1 MTITRLVFSDRCAPV
16 DLAVRRVLHSM
27 GTSRDTSWQ
36 DDKSLKRVASA
47 RLETGE
53 VSVAGLPAVSLSF
66 GVRAHFLLEARKKS
80 LLQGRGCIFSRSSI
94 VQVVAFRLVFGAV
107 LVVQPATWSSSA
119 AARI

>member
-1 MTITRLVFSDRCAPV
+1 MFGCSPARGARVFWPSVGVENRRSVTITRLVFSDRCAPV

-80 LLQGRGCIFSRSSI
+80 LLQG
-94 VQVVAFRLVFGAV
+94 
-107 LVVQPATWSSSA
+107 
-119 AARI
+119 